1 MRTGGIYL
9 TIMEIYSISF
19 ILILGWNVS
28 WLCFCDIQP
37 YRLCVF
43 RICQRIVRC
52 CWGGCWS
59 DCSNVAL
66 TGTPVLCHGSEVIN
80 EMSESE
86 STLRFLTATAGSV
99 RKLCLTLISM
109 PASFT
114 LCSRSSRV
122 WEREREN
129 EIKEEL
135 RKRGGKVKSMETRK
149 TFAWCRVEKSRDG
162 KEYYCSRKAEIRQ
175 AWGKK
180 KREERKLER
189 DWQI

>member
-1 MRTGGIYL
+1 MC
-9 TIMEIYSISF
+9 
-19 ILILGWNVS
+19 VS
-28 WLCFCDIQP
+28 HL
-37 YRLCVF
+37 
-43 RICQRIVRC
+43 RIIGC

-59 DCSNVAL
+59 DCSTVAL

-122 WEREREN
+122 WEREKLKENWERE
-129 EIKEEL
+129 
-135 RKRGGKVKSMETRK
+135 GGKVKSMETRK
-149 TFAWCRVEKSRDG
+149 TFADEWGRWCRVEKARDG
-162 KEYYCSRKAEIRQ
+162 REYYCGRKAEIRQ
-175 AWGKK
+175 EWRKKTRKKRKK
-180 KREERKLER
+180 KIRKRLA
-189 DWQI
+189 DLIYFVGTCLLSCVHQ